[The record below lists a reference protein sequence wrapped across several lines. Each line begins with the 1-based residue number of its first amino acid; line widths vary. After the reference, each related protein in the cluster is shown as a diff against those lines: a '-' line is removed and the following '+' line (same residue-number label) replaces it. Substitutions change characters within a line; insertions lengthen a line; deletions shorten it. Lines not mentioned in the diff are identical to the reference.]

1 MKKIVFVV
9 VILLLATFCL
19 TSCDQQPTQ
28 YDLLNE
34 MVSKNY
40 SQVSINVMVT
50 KIGDTCRLESSIKCT
65 NVSDNAKLIEYTLQE
80 YATFDVNGDTI
91 TAPDEQIVTK
101 SGTAILDNGKVTTQT
116 GDQVDY
122 DFANVGK
129 LNMNFNKSCLSNSV
143 VDGKNFTADVSNVA
157 LFLGNDIPG
166 ATNVKVSVDVQ
177 KYNSITL
184 SYTANGSD
192 ITITYTLD

>member
-19 TSCDQQPTQ
+19 TSCDQSTE
-28 YDLLNE
+28 YDKLNE
-34 MVSKNY
+34 MVSQSY
-40 SQVSINVMVT
+40 QQVTIDVTVKKSGEADGLVHNIVCLSINDTT
-50 KIGDTCRLESSIKCT
+50 KH
-65 NVSDNAKLIEYTLQE
+65 VAYTLQE

-129 LNMNFNKSCLSNSV
+129 LNMNFNKACLSNSV